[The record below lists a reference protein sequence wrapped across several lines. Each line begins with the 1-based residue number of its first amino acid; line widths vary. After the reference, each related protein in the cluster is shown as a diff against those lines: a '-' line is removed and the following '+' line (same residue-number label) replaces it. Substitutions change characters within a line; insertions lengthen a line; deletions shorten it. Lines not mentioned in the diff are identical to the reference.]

1 MNHWKKL
8 AVAASLAGAMICSFN
23 AYAADYDLDGYTQE
37 EFDALECTTVLK
49 SDEISHRLLCHIPL

>member
-37 EFDALECTTVLK
+37 EFDALERTTVLK
-49 SDEISHRLLCHIPL
+49 SDESPTGY